1 VPAFLIPIYSHIG
14 PATAEL
20 PNAFR
25 DINHQETRLPGI
37 LKPSG
42 TTPDANKERPWIFA
56 LLIIP
61 MAVLSNGVIS
71 GGLSFLLSKQGVD
84 MARGASII
92 SLLNLPQT
100 IYFLW
105 SPITDFWIRRRT
117 WLMLAATTGAIG
129 LVIVFHIPNLASPAA
144 VATLFLSA
152 CFAQLVVAACG
163 GIMGSLRSEAVRR
176 RASSFYQGG
185 SLAFGAAGIY
195 VVATLADRMSLGHL
209 GWVIAAMVALP
220 SLAALAAPKQDVI
233 TAESASAIFKR
244 IGREFK
250 ITFFRWKAL
259 PYIALV
265 TFPMGSGAAI
275 GLLPGLAVDYH
286 VSGQQVAWMNGLAG
300 SALTALGALVATLIP
315 VRMRVSVSYPLVCLV
330 NEVTLAVLWLGPLRP
345 STYFIGATLYLFT
358 IGTCYAVFTAVVL
371 EFLGNSGKSGSAR
384 YSIINSMG
392 NLPPVYMLAV
402 DGLGYGRWGT
412 RGLPAADAVVGFV
425 GGTVLLTYFLIQNR
439 GTKDQPDNSVS
450 INKLPG

>member
-1 VPAFLIPIYSHIG
+1 
-14 PATAEL
+14 
-20 PNAFR
+20 
-25 DINHQETRLPGI
+25 LPGI
-37 LKPSG
+37 LNPSG
-42 TTPDANKERPWIFA
+42 TAPDANKERPWVFA

-84 MARGASII
+84 MARSASII

-117 WLMLAATTGAIG
+117 WLMLAATSSAIG

-163 GIMGSLRSEAVRR
+163 GIMGSLHSETVRR
-176 RASSFYQGG
+176 RASTFYQGG

-195 VVATLADRMSLGHL
+195 VVATLAERMSLGHL

-220 SLAALAAPKQDVI
+220 SLVALAAPKQDVI
-233 TAESASAIFKR
+233 TAESAGAIFKR

-250 ITFFRWKAL
+250 TTFFRWKAL
-259 PYIALV
+259 PYTLV
-265 TFPMGSGAAI
+265 VLFPMGSGAAI
-275 GLLPGLAVDYH
+275 GLLPGLATDYH
-286 VSGQQVAWMNGLAG
+286 ISGQQVAWMNGLAG
-300 SALTALGALVATLIP
+300 SALTALGALAANLIP
-315 VRMRVSVSYPLVCLV
+315 IRVRASVGYILVCLV

-358 IGTCYAVFTAVVL
+358 IGTCYAMFTAVVL
-371 EFLGNSGKSGSAR
+371 EFLGDSGKSGSAR

-392 NLPPVYMLAV
+392 NVPVVYMIAV

-412 RGLPAADAVVGFV
+412 RGLPAADAVVGFIA
-425 GGTVLLTYFLIQNR
+425 GAGLLTYFLSRKR
-439 GTKDQPDNSVS
+439 GAPDQVGGRP
-450 INKLPG
+450 

>member
-1 VPAFLIPIYSHIG
+1 MA
-14 PATAEL
+14 
-20 PNAFR
+20 
-25 DINHQETRLPGI
+25 GI
-37 LKPSG
+37 LNPSG
-42 TTPDANKERPWIFA
+42 TTTGTIKERPWVFA

-71 GGLSFLLSKQGVD
+71 GGLSFLLSKQGVP
-84 MARGASII
+84 MARSASII

-117 WLMLAATTGAIG
+117 WLMLAATTSAIG
-129 LVIVFHIPNLASPAA
+129 LVIFFQIKNLASPAA
-144 VATLFLSA
+144 VSLLFLSA

-195 VVATLADRMSLGHL
+195 AVATLAERMSLGHL

-220 SLAALAAPKQDVI
+220 SLVALAAPKQDVI

-244 IGREFK
+244 IGREFRG
-250 ITFFRWKAL
+250 TFFRWKAL
-259 PYIALV
+259 PYTLV
-265 TFPMGSGAAI
+265 VLFPMGSGAAI
-275 GLLPGLAVDYH
+275 GLLPGLATDYH
-286 VSGQQVAWMNGLAG
+286 ISGQQVAWMNGLAG
-300 SALTALGALVATLIP
+300 SALTALGALAATLIP
-315 VRMRVSVSYPLVCLV
+315 VRVRASVGYILVCLV
-330 NEVTLAVLWLGPLRP
+330 NEATLVVLWLGPLRP

-358 IGTCYAVFTAVVL
+358 IGTCYAMFTAVVL
-371 EFLGNSGKSGSAR
+371 EFLGDSGKSGSAR

-392 NLPPVYMLAV
+392 NVPVVYMIAV

-412 RGLPAADAVVGFV
+412 RGLPAADAVVGFL
-425 GGTVLLTYFLIQNR
+425 GGTLLLIHFLSRKRATPEGIDSTASIKDVR
-439 GTKDQPDNSVS
+439 G
-450 INKLPG
+450 

>member
-1 VPAFLIPIYSHIG
+1 MAGFLKFP
-14 PATAEL
+14 
-20 PNAFR
+20 
-25 DINHQETRLPGI
+25 
-37 LKPSG
+37 G
-42 TTPDANKERPWIFA
+42 TTKERPWVFA

-84 MARGASII
+84 MARSASII

-105 SPITDFWIRRRT
+105 SPITDFWIKRRT

-129 LVIVFHIPNLASPAA
+129 VAIFFQIPNLASPAA
-144 VATLFLSA
+144 VTLLFLSA
-152 CFAQLVVAACG
+152 CFAQLVVASCG

-176 RASSFYQGG
+176 RASSFYQAG
-185 SLAFGAAGIY
+185 SLAFGAVGIF
-195 VVATLADRMSLGHL
+195 VVASLAERMNQGHL
-209 GWVIAAMVALP
+209 GWIIAAMVALP

-233 TAESASAIFKR
+233 TAESAGAIFNR
-244 IGREFK
+244 IFREFK
-250 ITFFRWKAL
+250 TTFFRWKAV

-286 VSGQQVAWMNGLAG
+286 VNGQQVAWMNGLAG
-300 SALTALGALVATLIP
+300 TALTALGALAATLIP

-330 NEVTLAVLWLGPLRP
+330 NEVTLVVLWLGPLRP
-345 STYFIGATLYLFT
+345 STYFIGASLYLFT

-402 DGLGYGRWGT
+402 DGIGYGRWGT
-412 RGLPAADAVVGFV
+412 RGLPAIDAVVGAL
-425 GGTVLLTYFLIQNR
+425 GGTVLLIYFLSQKR
-439 GTKDQPDNSVS
+439 GAPDQVDSSAS
-450 INKLPG
+450 INELPG

>member
-1 VPAFLIPIYSHIG
+1 L
-14 PATAEL
+14 
-20 PNAFR
+20 N
-25 DINHQETRLPGI
+25 
-37 LKPSG
+37 PSG
-42 TTPDANKERPWIFA
+42 TTHDANKERPWVFA
-56 LLIIP
+56 FLIIP

-84 MARGASII
+84 MARSASII

-129 LVIVFHIPNLASPAA
+129 LVIVFHIQNLASPAA
-144 VATLFLSA
+144 VALLFLSA

-185 SLAFGAAGIY
+185 SLAFGAVGIY
-195 VVATLADRMSLGHL
+195 FVASLAERMSLGHL

-233 TAESASAIFKR
+233 TADSAGDIFKR

-250 ITFFRWKAL
+250 TTFFRWKAL
-259 PYIALV
+259 PYVAV
-265 TFPMGSGAAI
+265 VMFPMGSGAAI

-286 VSGQQVAWMNGLAG
+286 VNGQQVAWMNGLAG
-300 SALTALGALVATLIP
+300 SALTALGALAANLIP
-315 VRMRVSVSYPLVCLV
+315 VRVRASVGYILVCLV

-358 IGTCYAVFTAVVL
+358 IGTCYAMFTAVVL
-371 EFLGNSGKSGSAR
+371 EFLGDSGKSGSAR
-384 YSIINSMG
+384 YAIINSMG
-392 NLPPVYMLAV
+392 NVPVAYMIAV

-412 RGLPAADAVVGFV
+412 RGLPAADAVVGMV
-425 GGTVLLTYFLIQNR
+425 GGTVLLMHFLSQKR
-439 GTKDQPDNSVS
+439 ATPAPTAS
-450 INKLPG
+450 IDEIPG

>member
-1 VPAFLIPIYSHIG
+1 MA
-14 PATAEL
+14 
-20 PNAFR
+20 
-25 DINHQETRLPGI
+25 GI
-37 LKPSG
+37 LNPSG
-42 TTPDANKERPWIFA
+42 TTPNANKERPWVFA

-105 SPITDFWIRRRT
+105 SPITDFWIKRRT

-129 LVIVFHIPNLASPAA
+129 VAIVFQIPNLASPAA
-144 VATLFLSA
+144 VTLLFLSA

-163 GIMGSLRSEAVRR
+163 GIMGSLRSEEVRR

-185 SLAFGAAGIY
+185 SLAFGAAGIF
-195 VVATLADRMSLGHL
+195 VVASLAERMKQGNL
-209 GWVIAAMVALP
+209 GWIIAGMIALP
-220 SLAALAAPKQDVI
+220 SLVALAAPKQDVI
-233 TAESASAIFKR
+233 TAESASEIFKR

-250 ITFFRWKAL
+250 TTFFRWKAL
-259 PYIALV
+259 PYIAV
-265 TFPMGSGAAI
+265 MTFPMGSGAAI
-275 GLLPGLAVDYH
+275 GLLPGLATDYH
-286 VSGQQVAWMNGLAG
+286 ISGQQVAWMNGLAG
-300 SALTALGALVATLIP
+300 SALTALGALAATLIP
-315 VRMRVSVSYPLVCLV
+315 VKVRASVGYILVCLV
-330 NEVTLAVLWLGPLRP
+330 NEVTLVVLWLGPLRP
-345 STYFIGATLYLFT
+345 STYFIGTTLYLFT
-358 IGTCYAVFTAVVL
+358 IGTCYAMFTAVVL

-392 NLPPVYMLAV
+392 NLPPAYMTAM

-412 RGLPAADAVVGFV
+412 RGLPAADAVVGLL
-425 GGTVLLTYFLIQNR
+425 GGAALLAYFLSQNR
-439 GTKDQPDNSVS
+439 ATPDPAAS
-450 INKLPG
+450 INELPG

>member
-1 VPAFLIPIYSHIG
+1 MA
-14 PATAEL
+14 
-20 PNAFR
+20 
-25 DINHQETRLPGI
+25 GI
-37 LKPSG
+37 LSPSG
-42 TTPDANKERPWIFA
+42 TTSGTIRERPWVFA
-56 LLIIP
+56 LLVVP

-84 MARGASII
+84 MARSASII

-117 WLMLAATTGAIG
+117 WLMLAATTAAIG

-144 VATLFLSA
+144 VVMLFLSA

-176 RASSFYQGG
+176 RASSFYQAG
-185 SLAFGAAGIY
+185 SLAFGALGIY
-195 VVATLADRMSLGHL
+195 VVASLAERMNQGYL
-209 GWVIAAMVALP
+209 GWIIAAMIALP

-233 TAESASAIFKR
+233 TAESAGEIFKR

-250 ITFFRWKAL
+250 TTFFRWKAV
-259 PYIALV
+259 PYIAV
-265 TFPMGSGAAI
+265 VMFPMGSGAAI
-275 GLLPGLAVDYH
+275 GLLPGLAADYH

-300 SALTALGALVATLIP
+300 TALTALGALAANLIP
-315 VRMRVSVSYPLVCLV
+315 IRVRASVGYILVCMV
-330 NEVTLAVLWLGPLRP
+330 NEVTLAVLWLAPLRP

-358 IGTCYAVFTAVVL
+358 IGTCYAMFTAVVL
-371 EFLGNSGKSGSAR
+371 EFLGDSGKSGSSR

-392 NLPPVYMLAV
+392 NVPVAYMIAV

-412 RGLPAADAVVGFV
+412 RGLPATDAVVGFL
-425 GGTVLLTYFLIQNR
+425 GGAILLAHFLSQKR
-439 GTKDQPDNSVS
+439 VTPDPAAS
-450 INKLPG
+450 IDVLPG